1 MTTPPLL
8 SMNAMVDAVTDAVE
22 AAIARGNSHLG
33 GVRRF
38 FLQGAIHRVLRDI
51 GQHRIP
57 LRRHLTTGLNAG
69 GRPSTSHSTFLQ
81 ARRRSLRSG
90 HHRPEAA
97 PTPPSRLH
105 TVMDTEAPS
114 ALVLSPPQ

>member
-1 MTTPPLL
+1 MTTSPLP

-33 GVRRF
+33 GVCRF
-38 FLQGAIHRVLRDI
+38 ILQGAICRVLRDI

-57 LRRHLTTGLNAG
+57 LRRRLTTGLNAG
-69 GRPSTSHSTFLQ
+69 GRPSTSRSTFLQ

-114 ALVLSPPQ
+114 APVLSPPQ